1 MRLAIVG
8 GRVFDPAGGEAGQE
22 RDLYSDNGYLVEYL
36 PTVDQVLNVHGLAVT
51 PAGLEIRSSVA
62 RFGQNFLRL
71 WGGLPSP
78 RQLGETYA
86 LLGYTHIH
94 EPYLTLQTANYVHQE
109 LAAVPFV
116 DTSAS
121 LVLNLRDL
129 DLWLK
134 DPAKQEDIGEAL
146 AYLLGATRTL
156 DLRLVE
162 PFVRFRQEFYRYRTM
177 PPEAVLNHLLPL
189 LQRHD
194 LRLALEATPELLS
207 LDVPATPHLHLS
219 GLGPALHTD
228 ALLERAQTL
237 LAQGISAD
245 MGLLPPVLGA
255 DIPSLPVKVDLGWFQ
270 PFELNQATASTTAA
284 RALQLALV
292 GHTAK
297 LAFSAA
303 SLGQTPPRQ
312 FPSLFAWLG
321 DAASRRQDW
330 GNFAPT
336 LEYSFLAW
344 LRATRTL
351 PAHYLGLPDRG
362 HLQPGARTDVAI
374 YDLPRSGSW
383 PAGCQRCRFLLKAGE
398 MVVKDGQIVGPHVA
412 KSTYYHHPQVAP
424 NALVADLFRQ
434 RSFRPENLQV
444 RSVGHGQW
452 HKVS

>member
-8 GRVFDPAGGEAGQE
+8 GQVFDPAGGENGQE
-22 RDLYSDNGYLVEYL
+22 RDLYSDNGYLVEDL
-36 PTVDQVLNVHGLAVT
+36 PTVDQVLNAHGLAVT

-71 WGGLPSP
+71 WGGLSSP

-109 LAAVPFV
+109 LAAVPIV

-134 DPAKQEDIGEAL
+134 DPAKQEDIGGAL
-146 AYLLGATRTL
+146 AYLLGATGTL

-162 PFVRFRQEFYRYRTM
+162 PFVRFRQEFYHYRTM
-177 PPEAVLNHLLPL
+177 PPEAVLSHFLPL
-189 LQRHD
+189 VQRHH
-194 LRLALEATPELLS
+194 LRLALEVTPELLS
-207 LDVPATPHLHLS
+207 LDIPVASHLHLS

-245 MGLLPPVLGA
+245 MGLLPPVPRA
-255 DIPSLPVKVDLGWFQ
+255 DIPSLPQ
-270 PFELNQATASTTAA
+270 PFELNQAAASTIAA

-312 FPSLFAWLG
+312 FPRLFAWLG

-330 GNFAPT
+330 GNLAPT
-336 LEYSFLAW
+336 LDYSFLAW

-374 YDLPRSGSW
+374 YDLPRPGSW
-383 PAGCQRCRFLLKAGE
+383 PASCQRCRFLLKAGE
-398 MVVKDGQIVGPHVA
+398 IVVKDGQIVGRHVA
-412 KSTYYHHPQVAP
+412 KATYYRHPQVAP
-424 NALVADLFRQ
+424 NALVAELFRQ
-434 RSFRPENLQV
+434 RSFRPENLKV
-444 RSVGHGQW
+444 RSVGPGQW